1 MRDAVLQPEMVRG
14 AIGIV
19 HLLIGALLLHNENR
33 NTQLIYLKQ
42 LLRAQLGKVFY
53 DVLRQVPFI
62 PPQIPPCLHCRRRAV
77 HLPLHF
83 FLLGHGALIPSSFAA
98 FCTHTLHRLRS
109 TETPGMSFSTSPFS
123 TGCTAAVTLPERSTY
138 TMPAN
143 TSPSCTAISS
153 SEKRQTFA
161 AHSEHR
167 P

>member
-53 DVLRQVPFI
+53 DKFHSYLRKFRPACIAAGARFICLCIFSFSVMVLSS
-62 PPQIPPCLHCRRRAV
+62 
-77 HLPLHF
+77 
-83 FLLGHGALIPSSFAA
+83 SSFAA
-98 FCTHTLHRLRS
+98 FCTYTLHRLRS